1 MQDPKIHHLGTIA
14 QFCLAISLQLR
25 HVSTIGKK
33 NLLNSNVSPTCL
45 HSMVNLRLT
54 SSWDPLACLGHPS
67 KFQLVARLGSVT
79 ARHSSSGRQP
89 KFVALNTGHHLHSE
103 GRPSCWALAHILVLL
118 NLFGIRLKCYWKM
131 KMLMNS
137 FGNFC
142 SDVGIYDRVVIQ
154 ELLKTVAQSHQLD
167 SSSQR
172 DFKGWC
178 ACV

>member
-1 MQDPKIHHLGTIA
+1 
-14 QFCLAISLQLR
+14 
-25 HVSTIGKK
+25 
-33 NLLNSNVSPTCL
+33 
-45 HSMVNLRLT
+45 
-54 SSWDPLACLGHPS
+54 
-67 KFQLVARLGSVT
+67 
-79 ARHSSSGRQP
+79 
-89 KFVALNTGHHLHSE
+89 
-103 GRPSCWALAHILVLL
+103 
-118 NLFGIRLKCYWKM
+118 M